1 MAVSRASVLVDRN
14 CLEVAAVK
22 SAIVCLIVGIGCG
35 GFSLFGYFERHV
47 SYCNPAT
54 NPCTPVVI
62 SGSRYPKNAK
72 FVSIHQGRGLFRTAS
87 GVIAAISLG
96 VGYFASSADSVRQQK
111 IDESIALED
120 ARQKQLEA
128 TTSEIFDGEEIQKT
142 AIASDLRVKDF
153 KRELYDGYNTLYLE
167 KNPEL
172 LEALTAASSS
182 DEPEIESKLEV
193 SESASPAIKT
203 KAEAQAQLKQ
213 LIDEHEGGWIGQL
226 MKKPILIYG
235 DMGSFKS
242 YFAAFLALSRYYLYD
257 HQIISI
263 TDPHFHQNCDE
274 SWKHLVKLGV
284 KGYGSNQNYS
294 AIGEQLN
301 EMYDRFTYRTLK
313 DKQLTSIW
321 DEVTNYSL
329 YKECE
334 QPAKMLLRKTM
345 SDPRKA
351 SESPILIGHD
361 NTLVALGGSE
371 GFSKSRNRGLIQL
384 ELFSDSE
391 NSPLFKGKISG
402 IKTSE
407 GEFIDSQEVS
417 IQPAWIR
424 PEWVFNLFASL
435 GEAESKILAI
445 EPEVATEI
453 STKTEPVLDT
463 ESDAQKLNRIID
475 SSTSWDY
482 WLAETTPEELDRLLE
497 LRHRQSTQPTDN
509 SLDKQ
514 TGELC
519 DADKPRQPEI
529 IAEPLQSKTYPLLW
543 SESDF
548 ARFLPDCSESGL
560 FEKILDY
567 LDKSRNASEI
577 IQKGLGFSKP
587 ANHKRSYSKIGKPC
601 FKYLVR
607 KYGSAAMIAEFQAYL
622 DKD

>member
-1 MAVSRASVLVDRN
+1 M
-14 CLEVAAVK
+14 K
-22 SAIVCLIVGIGCG
+22 SAIACLIVGIGCG
-35 GFSLFGYFERHV
+35 GFSLFGYFDRHV

-54 NPCTPVVI
+54 NPCTPVVV
-62 SGSRYPKNAK
+62 SGWQYPKNAK
-72 FVSIHQGRGLFRTAS
+72 FVSIHQGWGLLRTAS
-87 GVIAAISLG
+87 GAIAAISFG
-96 VGYFASSADSVRQQK
+96 AGYFASGAASVKQQK
-111 IDESIALED
+111 SDESIALED

-128 TTSEIFDGEEIQKT
+128 TKSDILDDEEIQKT

-167 KNPEL
+167 SNPEL

-182 DEPEIESKLEV
+182 DEREIESNLEV
-193 SESASPAIKT
+193 SESVAPVT
-203 KAEAQAQLKQ
+203 KSKIDAKAQLKQ
-213 LIDEHEGGWIGQL
+213 LIEEHEGGWIKQL

-242 YFAAFLALSRYYLYD
+242 YFAAFLALARHYLHD

-274 SWKHLVKLGV
+274 SWKHLVKIGV
-284 KGYGSNQNYS
+284 KGYGNNQNYS

-301 EMYDRFTYRTLK
+301 EMYERFTYRTLK

-351 SESPILIGHD
+351 NESPILIGHD

-402 IKTSE
+402 IKTPD

-417 IQPAWIR
+417 IQPEWIR
-424 PEWVFNLFASL
+424 PEWVFNLFAGLDSSQ
-435 GEAESKILAI
+435 SKVEIHPEIPIEVEPAI
-445 EPEVATEI
+445 D
-453 STKTEPVLDT
+453 K
-463 ESDAQKLNRIID
+463 ESDAQKLDRIIE
-475 SSTSWDY
+475 SSTAWDY
-482 WLAETTPEELDRLLE
+482 WLAETTPEELDKIIEQRRNQKVSDVSDTDASTPDLVHPEPIPDKEATSIDAALLVAKHFPNTSE
-497 LRHRQSTQPTDN
+497 EALF
-509 SLDKQ
+509 
-514 TGELC
+514 E
-519 DADKPRQPEI
+519 EI
-529 IAEPLQSKTYPLLW
+529 IS
-543 SESDF
+543 
-548 ARFLPDCSESGL
+548 
-560 FEKILDY
+560 Y
-567 LDKSRNASEI
+567 LDTSKNASDI
-577 IQKGLGFSKP
+577 IKYALKCTKDKNS
-587 ANHKRSYSKIGKPC
+587 HRSYTNVGIPV
-601 FKYLVR
+601 FVYLVR
-607 KYGSAAMIAEFQAYL
+607 KYNPVSLIAHFSQFLEKYS
-622 DKD
+622 

>member
-1 MAVSRASVLVDRN
+1 MKS
-14 CLEVAAVK
+14 K
-22 SAIVCLIVGIGCG
+22 SAIACLIVGIGCG
-35 GFSLFGYFERHV
+35 GFSLFGYFDRHV
-47 SYCNPAT
+47 SYCNAAT

-62 SGSRYPKNAK
+62 SGWQYPKNAK
-72 FVSIHQGRGLFRTAS
+72 FVSIHQGWGLLRTAS
-87 GVIAAISLG
+87 GAMAAISLG
-96 VGYFASSADSVRQQK
+96 AGYFASGAASVRQQK
-111 IDESIALED
+111 SDESIALEE

-128 TTSEIFDGEEIQKT
+128 TKSDILDDEEIQKT

-167 KNPEL
+167 SNPEL
-172 LEALTAASSS
+172 LEALTAASS
-182 DEPEIESKLEV
+182 DEPEIESKLEKEV
-193 SESASPAIKT
+193 SEPALPATKT
-203 KAEAQAQLKQ
+203 KAEAKAQLKQ
-213 LIDEHEGGWIGQL
+213 LIEEHEGGWIKQL

-235 DMGSFKS
+235 DMGFFKS
-242 YFAAFLALSRYYLYD
+242 YFAAFLALARHYLHD

-274 SWKHLVKLGV
+274 SWKYLVKLGV
-284 KGYGSNQNYS
+284 PGYGSNQNYS

-301 EMYDRFTYRTLK
+301 EMYDRFAHRTLK

-351 SESPILIGHD
+351 NESPILIGHD

-391 NSPLFKGKISG
+391 NSPLLKGNFSG
-402 IKTSE
+402 IKTPD

-417 IQPAWIR
+417 IQPEWIR
-424 PEWVFNLFASL
+424 PEWVFNLFNL
-435 GEAESKILAI
+435 GGNSEVELKLDPKL
-445 EPEVATEI
+445 EPKNANIVQP
-453 STKTEPVLDT
+453 KTENETKHHTEFEPTFDT
-463 ESDAQKLNRIID
+463 ESAAQKLEQIID
-475 SSTSWDY
+475 ISTSWDY

-497 LRHRQSTQPTDN
+497 LRHRQSTESVDN
-509 SLDKQ
+509 SVDKITGKLSDLDKPPPQ
-514 TGELC
+514 
-519 DADKPRQPEI
+519 EI
-529 IAEPLQSKTYPLLW
+529 IAQPLQSKTYSFIW
-543 SESDF
+543 SEGDF
-548 ARFLPDCSESGL
+548 ARFLPDCSELEL

-607 KYGSAAMIAEFQAYL
+607 KYGSAAMIAEFKVYL

>member
-1 MAVSRASVLVDRN
+1 M
-14 CLEVAAVK
+14 
-22 SAIVCLIVGIGCG
+22 
-35 GFSLFGYFERHV
+35 LFRSGYFERHV

-62 SGSRYPKNAK
+62 SGLRYPNNAK
-72 FVSIHQGRGLFRTAS
+72 FVSIHQGWGLLRTTNGA
-87 GVIAAISLG
+87 IAAISLG
-96 VGYFASSADSVRQQK
+96 VGYFASSAASVRQQK
-111 IDESIALED
+111 IDESIALDE

-182 DEPEIESKLEV
+182 EEPEIESKLEV
-193 SESASPAIKT
+193 SESVAPATKT

-242 YFAAFLALSRYYLYD
+242 YFAAFLALSRHYLHD

-263 TDPHFHQNCDE
+263 TDPHFYQNCDE
-274 SWKHLVKLGV
+274 SWKYLVQLGV

-402 IKTSE
+402 IKTPE
-407 GEFIDSQEVS
+407 GEFIDSLEIS
-417 IQPAWIR
+417 IQPEWIR
-424 PEWVFNLFASL
+424 PEWVFSLFADLDNSQVKVEL
-435 GEAESKILAI
+435 ELDLKVDTKLEPAI
-445 EPEVATEI
+445 D
-453 STKTEPVLDT
+453 K
-463 ESDAQKLNRIID
+463 ESDAQKLDRIID

-482 WLAETTPEELDRLLE
+482 WLAETTLEELDRLLE
-497 LRHRQSTQPTDN
+497 LRGRQSTESADY
-509 SLDKQ
+509 SVDKIS
-514 TGELC
+514 GKIS
-519 DADKPRQPEI
+519 DSDKPPPPEI
-529 IAEPLQSKTYPLLW
+529 IAEPLQAKTYPLRW
-543 SESDF
+543 SEGDF
-548 ARFLPDCSESGL
+548 AKLLPDCSESEL

-607 KYGSAAMIAEFQAYL
+607 KYGSAAMIAEFQVYL

>member
-1 MAVSRASVLVDRN
+1 MKS
-14 CLEVAAVK
+14 K
-22 SAIVCLIVGIGCG
+22 SAIACLIVGIGCG
-35 GFSLFGYFERHV
+35 GFSLFGYFDKHV

-62 SGSRYPKNAK
+62 SGWQYPKNAK
-72 FVSIHQGRGLFRTAS
+72 FVSIHQGWGLLRTAS
-87 GVIAAISLG
+87 GAIAAISLG
-96 VGYFASSADSVRQQK
+96 AGYFASGAASVRQQK
-111 IDESIALED
+111 IDESIALEE
-120 ARQKQLEA
+120 ARVKQLEA
-128 TTSEIFDGEEIQKT
+128 TKSDILDDEEIQKT

-167 KNPEL
+167 SNPEL
-172 LEALTAASSS
+172 LEALTTALSS

-193 SESASPAIKT
+193 SEPASPATKT
-203 KAEAQAQLKQ
+203 KAEAKAQLKQ
-213 LIDEHEGGWIGQL
+213 LIEEHESGWIKQL

-242 YFAAFLALSRYYLYD
+242 YFAAFLALSRHYLHD

-301 EMYDRFTYRTLK
+301 EMYDRFAYRTLK
-313 DKQLTSIW
+313 DRQLTSIW

-351 SESPILIGHD
+351 NESPILIGHD

-402 IKTSE
+402 IKTPD

-417 IQPAWIR
+417 IQPEWIR
-424 PEWVFNLFASL
+424 PEWVFSLFADLDDSKVKDEL
-435 GEAESKILAI
+435 DLKVYPKLEPKNANTVQPKTESETKHHTEI
-445 EPEVATEI
+445 EPAF
-453 STKTEPVLDT
+453 DT
-463 ESDAQKLNRIID
+463 ESAAQKLERIID

-482 WLAETTPEELDRLLE
+482 WLAETTPEELDKIIEQRRNQKVSDVSSSDASPHDQVRPEPL
-497 LRHRQSTQPTDN
+497 
-509 SLDKQ
+509 LDKEA
-514 TGELC
+514 TSSDGASL
-519 DADKPRQPEI
+519 
-529 IAEPLQSKTYPLLW
+529 IARHFPNTTEK
-543 SESDF
+543 
-548 ARFLPDCSESGL
+548 AL
-560 FEKILDY
+560 FEEIVSY
-567 LDKSRNASEI
+567 LDTSKNASEI
-577 IQKGLGFSKP
+577 IKYALKCTKDKNS
-587 ANHKRSYSKIGKPC
+587 HRSYTNVGIPV
-601 FKYLVR
+601 FIYLVR
-607 KYGSAAMIAEFQAYL
+607 KYGPASLIAHFTKFIEKYS
-622 DKD
+622 